1 MSRKPTILTV
11 TADQR
16 GVLERW
22 VGAHGT
28 PQQVVKRCRIILRKA
43 EGLDDATIAE
53 ELEVNRHTCRLWRQR
68 LCPQVQGLW
77 DVANGRGRK
86 PRRGLAKGS
95 SKRRCTRSRR
105 GGRTGAREPRRRRR
119 ACASTVARI
128 WQEHGLQPHRQG
140 DVQTL
145 PRSTVCAQTA

>member
-68 LCPQVQGLW
+68 FVSAGPQGLW

-86 PRRGLAKGS
+86 PRRGLAKRIVEATLQGLFGLGH
-95 SKRRCTRSRR
+95 
-105 GGRTGAREPRRRRR
+105 GGG
-119 ACASTVARI
+119 
-128 WQEHGLQPHRQG
+128 Q
-140 DVQTL
+140 
-145 PRSTVCAQTA
+145 